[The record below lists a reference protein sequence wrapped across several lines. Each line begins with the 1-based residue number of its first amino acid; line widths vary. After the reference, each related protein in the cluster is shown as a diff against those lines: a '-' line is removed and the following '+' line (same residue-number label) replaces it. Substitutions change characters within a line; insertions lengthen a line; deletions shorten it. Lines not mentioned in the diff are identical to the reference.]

1 MAVLQDIEKAGDHQD
16 GEPPSMG
23 AFNQTADVKRKR
35 IKFSKFQLA
44 PARGWMTSTMQEK
57 VNGTSTTVGSLPKMM

>member
-1 MAVLQDIEKAGDHQD
+1 
-16 GEPPSMG
+16 MG

-44 PARGWMTSTMQEK
+44 PARGWMTNTVQEK